1 MANQKGTDNLE
12 DLGVGE
18 KRILKCVIYY
28 NIKRLHTMPE
38 RLFENNCSLQELN
51 LVSATL

>member
-1 MANQKGTDNLE
+1 
-12 DLGVGE
+12 
-18 KRILKCVIYY
+18 
-28 NIKRLHTMPE
+28 MPE